1 MKHILIDYE
10 NIQPKSFDNVEGNE
24 CHVWLFLGI
33 NQQKSLPLEL
43 VETLLRF
50 DNKNVHII
58 KMQHAGKNALDFY
71 LSFYLGKI
79 SEIDPSADV
88 CILARDSG
96 YDILVEH
103 LNSAYEGMNVKRLVN
118 ANQLTVNY
126 ESHENT
132 VLDIEKI
139 QLTVE
144 DNQSILHDNI
154 NSIVTGSNQ
163 PPTKSLEE
171 SIPRAVIHDCYVLV
185 FDSIVNRKVFLP
197 SYKSNL
203 LYGMK
208 KYVPVTVLERFNSTE
223 QDYIFEQVFGKF
235 IKAGLIRLDEDEDEE
250 KLSYKVDSQGILDLV
265 TDQVLLSRAK
275 GIDELNN
282 VIKQKLASY
291 RQVSNKV
298 QVDLVVTYLK
308 KKGLIKQDNKVIS
321 YPSLGDT
328 TVNVSKVSNDDSEK
342 RGRSATT
349 YQRAIASIKSR
360 PLASRPTKK
369 SSLVNYLKSHLRNED
384 PKTIDKLVKQ
394 MVSNK
399 IIVISNTNKL
409 IYKI

>member
-10 NIQPKSFDNVEGNE
+10 NIQPKSFDNVEVDE

-43 VETLLRF
+43 VENLLRF
-50 DNKNVHII
+50 DNENLHII

-103 LNSAYEGMNVKRLVN
+103 LNSAYDGMSIMRLEN
-118 ANQLTVNY
+118 ANQLTVAY
-126 ESHENT
+126 ESNIESASDIKKSQLVIEDSHH
-132 VLDIEKI
+132 VLCDDV
-139 QLTVE
+139 TSVAM
-144 DNQSILHDNI
+144 DNKKSLEQ
-154 NSIVTGSNQ
+154 
-163 PPTKSLEE
+163 SLEE
-171 SIPRAVIHDCYVLV
+171 SVPKSVIHECYVLV

-203 LYGMK
+203 LYSIK

-235 IKAGLIRLDEDEDEE
+235 IKAGLIRLDENGE

-265 TDQVLLSRAK
+265 TDQVLRSKAK
-275 GIDELNN
+275 EIDGLNN

-291 RQVSNKV
+291 RQANS
-298 QVDLVVTYLK
+298 QDQIDLVVTYLK
-308 KKGLIKQDNKVIS
+308 KKAIIKQDNKAIYYS
-321 YPSLGDT
+321 PFDNIKGNS
-328 TVNVSKVSNDDSEK
+328 SKVSQDDNKNSK
-342 RGRSATT
+342 DSATT
-349 YQRAIASIKSR
+349 YQRAIAQLKSR
-360 PLASRPTKK
+360 PAGTRPSKK
-369 SSLVNYLKSHLRNED
+369 SSLTNYLKSHLRNED
-384 PKTIDKLVKQ
+384 SKTIDKLVKQ